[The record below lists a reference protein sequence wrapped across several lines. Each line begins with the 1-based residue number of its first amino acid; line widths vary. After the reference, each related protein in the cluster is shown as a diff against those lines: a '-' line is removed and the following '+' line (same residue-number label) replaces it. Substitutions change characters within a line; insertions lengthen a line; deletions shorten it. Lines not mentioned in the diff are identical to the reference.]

1 MQEEILCKSQS
12 LILSTMREIKLINY
26 TINYSIN
33 NINHMRWKET
43 YKKIS
48 FFIIFLFFRE
58 FQPIKPS
65 EILSVELI
73 GTHIFFLFFKWFLI
87 IFLPLCL
94 YTSWSM
100 WFVSPYAMHKLILW
114 LYISHRIIIYLVF
127 FFWFGLNLVIK
138 RNSKSHGLNLTI
150 SIL

>member
-1 MQEEILCKSQS
+1 MHEEILCKSQY

-33 NINHMRWKET
+33 NINCMQALKSIIII
-43 YKKIS
+43 KKKASVEKKPIKRYL
-48 FFIIFLFFRE
+48 FIFLFFRE
-58 FQPIKPS
+58 FQ
-65 EILSVELI
+65 LI
-73 GTHIFFLFFKWFLI
+73 SWTDWNSRIFLFFKWFLI

-127 FFWFGLNLVIK
+127 FFGLDWTWWLTETQ
-138 RNSKSHGLNLTI
+138 SHMD
-150 SIL
+150 